1 MKKKI
6 VLVMCVITLL
16 LFSACTSKENFNKK
30 VGEEKKVV
38 NKEEESQKKKENAFG
53 KNNEEKEHNEILKEK
68 KEDKSKENLKNKIIV
83 IDPGHANRSNLE
95 LERVS
100 PDSKGKKIKDG
111 GGADGV
117 NSKTPEYLIAMDVA
131 LKLKETLQK
140 EGYTV
145 IMTKNKHSESLGNIE
160 RAEVGNKNNANLVIR
175 IHADSANLENA
186 KGASILVPSK
196 KGYASEINE
205 LSKKYGDILLREMVA
220 SANMNNRG
228 VVEREDMTG
237 FNWSKVPVVLVE
249 MGFLSNAEED
259 KLLNTEEYR
268 IKIVQGLTK
277 GIKKAIN

>member
-1 MKKKI
+1 
-6 VLVMCVITLL
+6 MCVITLL

-53 KNNEEKEHNEILKEK
+53 KNNEEKEHNDILKEK

-83 IDPGHANRSNLE
+83 IDPGHGSKSNLE

-100 PDSKGKKIKDG
+100 PDSEEKKIKDG
-111 GGADGV
+111 GGAEGV
-117 NSKTPEYLIAMDVA
+117 NSKTPEYLISMDVA
-131 LKLKETLQK
+131 SKLKETLQK

-175 IHADSANLENA
+175 IHADSADLEDA

-228 VVEREDMTG
+228 VIEREDMTG

>member
-30 VGEEKKVV
+30 VREEKKVV
-38 NKEEESQKKKENAFG
+38 NKEEKSQKKKENAFG
-53 KNNEEKEHNEILKEK
+53 ENNEEKEHNDILKEK

-83 IDPGHANRSNLE
+83 IDPGHGSKSNLE

-100 PDSKGKKIKDG
+100 PDSEEKKIKDG

-131 LKLKETLQK
+131 SKLKETLQK

-175 IHADSANLENA
+175 IHADSADLEDA
-186 KGASILVPSK
+186 KGASMLVPSK
-196 KGYASEINE
+196 KGYASEINQ

-228 VVEREDMTG
+228 VIEREDMTG

-259 KLLNTEEYR
+259 KLLNTEEYK
-268 IKIVQGLTK
+268 IKIVQGLTE